1 MRNHLGRRSFLMILS
16 AAAAASCAR
25 DLTKLTG
32 ASAGLNDDGSTDFEY
47 VVIGSGAGGGPLAV
61 NLARNGH
68 KVLLL
73 EAGDDRGNNLDYQVP
88 AFHTQSSEDP
98 AMSWAFFV
106 HHYADASR
114 EAQDSKAT
122 SNGVFYPRAGTLG
135 GCTAH
140 NAMITVYPHAQD
152 FDGIAQVT
160 GDSSWSSDNMRQ
172 YFQILERCSYLDPG
186 SDKANGHGF
195 SGWLPTSMVDPTI
208 ALGDGKLPAVVGG
221 VAAAFAG
228 ATSSNIFGQAFTDLG
243 QLKDLL
249 TRDLNAWSS
258 SRDTTEGLYSIPL
271 ATNGGHRSGT
281 REYIL
286 QAIAQGLPL
295 TVRTNCLATRLLFA
309 DQPASDGTQ
318 VVTGVEY
325 LEGAHLY
332 RADPNPSGDSGTKRT
347 VTASREVIVSAGA
360 FNTPQLLKLSG
371 IGPSDELGS
380 LGIATRVALPGVGSN
395 LQDRYEVGI
404 ISQAD
409 SDFALLGKCTF
420 ALDGSP
426 DPCRDQWQNGGGG
439 PYQSNGGVAAVVKR
453 SSSGQPVPDLFI
465 FGLPGLFK
473 GYYPGYSQAV
483 EADKSHFTWAVLK
496 AHTQNTAGTVK
507 LLSADPRDVPD
518 IQFHY
523 FDEGSTDQGQD
534 QADLSAVV
542 SGVKFVRSI
551 ISATDDLMPFGSFN
565 EVWPGPNVQTDDDVA
580 TFVRNEAWGHH
591 ASCTCKI
598 GADSDPMAVLDSK
611 FRVRGTTGLR
621 VVDASVFPKIPGFFI
636 VTSVYMISEK
646 ATDDILAAIGET
658 RS

>member
-1 MRNHLGRRSFLMILS
+1 MILS

-25 DLTKLTG
+25 NVTKLAG
-32 ASAGLNDDGSTDFEY
+32 GYEGLNDDGSTDFEY

-73 EAGDDRGNNLDYQVP
+73 EAGDDRGGNIDYQVP
-88 AFHTQSSEDP
+88 AFHTQSTEDP
-98 AMSWAFFV
+98 AMSWSFFV
-106 HHYADASR
+106 HHYADSTR
-114 EAQDSKAT
+114 EGLDSKAT
-122 SNGVFYPRAGTLG
+122 PGGVFYPRAGTLG

-140 NAMITVYPHAQD
+140 NAMITVYPHAED
-152 FDGIAQVT
+152 FDNVAQIT

-172 YFQILERCSYLDPG
+172 YFQILERCSYVDPG
-186 SDKANGHGF
+186 SDAAAGHGF
-195 SGWLPTSMVDPTI
+195 GGWLPTSHVDTSI
-208 ALGDGKLPAVVGG
+208 ALGDLKIPAVVGG

-228 ATSSNIFGQAFTDLG
+228 ATSHNIFGQAFTDLG

-249 TRDLNAWSS
+249 TRDLNAWTD

-271 ATNGGHRSGT
+271 ATSGGHRSGT

-309 DQPASDGTQ
+309 DQPATDGTQ
-318 VVTGVEY
+318 RITGVEY

-332 RADPNPSGDSGTKRT
+332 RADPNPSGDSGTKRS

-371 IGPSDELGS
+371 IGPSDELQA
-380 LGIATRVALPGVGSN
+380 LGIDVRVASPGVGAN

-404 ISQAD
+404 VSQTD
-409 SDFALLGKCTF
+409 SDFSLLGQCTF
-420 ALDGSP
+420 ATDGSP
-426 DPCRDQWQNGGGG
+426 DPCLDKWNNGGGG
-439 PYQSNGGVAAVVKR
+439 PYQSNGGVAAVVRR
-453 SSSGQPVPDLFI
+453 SSPDLPVPDLFI
-465 FGLPGLFK
+465 FGLAGMFK
-473 GYYPGYSQAV
+473 GYYPGYSSDV
-483 EADKSHFTWAVLK
+483 EADKRHFTWAILK
-496 AHTQNTAGTVK
+496 AHTQNTAGTVR
-507 LLSADPRDVPD
+507 LLSTDPRDVPD

-542 SGVKFVRSI
+542 AGVKFVRNI
-551 ISATDDLMPFGSFN
+551 IDCTDHLMPFGSFT
-565 EVWPGPNVQTDDDVA
+565 ETWPGPNVQSDDDIA
-580 TFVRNEAWGHH
+580 TFVKNEAWGHH

-598 GADSDPMAVLDSK
+598 GADDDPMAVLDSK
-611 FRVRGTTGLR
+611 FRVRGTSGLR

-646 ATDDILAAIGET
+646 ATDDILADIGET
-658 RS
+658 RQAA